1 MCLLNYDVQRTAFA
15 PVPYEFNF
23 FFSLTQ
29 YPEWHT
35 NFSLKF
41 EMMFHQR
48 LFGGDTSISMENIQ
62 IVHHYWNRRK
72 Y

>member
-1 MCLLNYDVQRTAFA
+1 MMSKELLSLLCHMNST
-15 PVPYEFNF
+15 F
-23 FFSLTQ
+23 FFSLIQ

-41 EMMFHQR
+41 EMMFHRR

>member
-15 PVPYEFNF
+15 PVPYEF
-23 FFSLTQ
+23 FFSLIQ

-41 EMMFHQR
+41 EMMFHRR